1 METTVG
7 QLLINESLP
16 ESMRDHNRVLDKKGI
31 EKLLAEVAEK
41 HPDQYRTIVKQ
52 LSDVGRDAA
61 FTTGGYSFGLKSLR
75 QSVAAKQMRVSL
87 QKELRDIYASPEHT
101 PATRQEAILT
111 ATRRHAMTLSGAVLK
126 EAESENNPLAGQVRS
141 GSRGNASNLNSLI
154 GADLLYTDHRGV
166 PIPIPVMN
174 NYGHG
179 LTPAEY
185 MAGAYGTRK
194 GIIDLKSATQ
204 DAGFF
209 AKQLVQAAHRLLV
222 SQNDDE
228 NVYDPS
234 NPRGLPVPTNDMDN
248 EGALL
253 AHPVGGY
260 DRNAELTPRILKD
273 LHARGFENIL
283 VRSPMVG
290 GPADGGVY
298 GRDVG
303 RREKGMIAP
312 VGDYV
317 GISAAQALAEPV
329 TQAQISSKHSGG
341 VAGAGAG
348 AIGGFK
354 FINQLVQVPKKFRGG
369 TTHAQVD
376 GRVSEIEPLEWGGYN
391 VTIAGQTHYVP
402 HKPTVKTG
410 DEIEAGDMLSDG
422 VANPAEV
429 VMHKGHGEG
438 RRYLT
443 EALRTAF
450 ADSGIFGHRRNIE
463 LLARGLVNHVRL
475 TDEVGDW
482 APDDVIPYQSLER
495 SWQPR
500 PGHTVVP
507 PQHALG
513 QYLER
518 PVLHYTVGTK
528 VRPSVLK
535 QLQAYNVP
543 SVYTHKDPPP
553 FKPEMVRGMANVAQD
568 PDWMT
573 RFLGSYQKDS
583 LLEGARRGAV
593 SDDTGTSY
601 VAPLARGIDFG
612 RTGATKGWKVPEPPK
627 PPSSGQL

>member
-7 QLLINESLP
+7 QLLINEALP
-16 ESMRDHNRVLDKKGI
+16 ESLRDHNRVLDKKGI
-31 EKLLAEVAEK
+31 ETLLATLAEK
-41 HPDQYRTIVKQ
+41 HPEDYREVVKK
-52 LSDVGRDAA
+52 LSDVGRDVA
-61 FTTGGYSFGLKSLR
+61 FTTGGYSFGLKALR
-75 QSVAAKQMRVSL
+75 QSVAAKQMRFNL
-87 QKELRDIYASPEHT
+87 QKEMREIANNKSLTPE
-101 PATRQEAILT
+101 ARQEAIV
-111 ATRRHAMTLSGAVLK
+111 AAARKHAMTLSADVMK

-141 GSRGNASNLNSLI
+141 GSRGNARNLNSLI
-154 GADLLYTDHRGV
+154 GADLLYNDHQGRL
-166 PIPIPVMN
+166 IPIPVMN
-174 NYGHG
+174 SYGHG
-179 LTPAEY
+179 LTAAEY
-185 MAGAYGTRK
+185 FAGAYGARK
-194 GIIDLKSATQ
+194 GVIDLKSATQ

-222 SQNDDE
+222 SQHDDE
-228 NVYDPS
+228 TPYDHA
-234 NPRGLPVPTNDMDN
+234 NPRGLPVPTDDMDN

-260 DRNAELTPRILKD
+260 ERNTELTPRILKD
-273 LHARGFENIL
+273 LRSRGYENIL
-283 VRSPMVG
+283 IRSPTVG

-298 GRDVG
+298 ARDVG
-303 RREKGMIAP
+303 RREKGMVAP

-317 GISAAQALAEPV
+317 GISAAQALAEPL

-341 VAGAGAG
+341 VAGASAG
-348 AIGGFK
+348 AISGFK

-376 GRVSEIEPLEWGGYN
+376 GRVDEIEPVEWGGYN
-391 VTIAGQTHYVP
+391 VMVGGQKHYVP
-402 HKPTVKTG
+402 HKPSVKVG
-410 DEIEAGDMLSDG
+410 DEIEAGDMLADG
-422 VANPAEV
+422 VANPSEIV
-429 VMHKGHGEG
+429 RHKGHGEG
-438 RRYLT
+438 RLYLMN
-443 EALRTAF
+443 AIRKAF
-450 ADSGIFGHRRNIE
+450 GDSGIFGHRRNIE
-463 LLARGLVNHVRL
+463 LLARGLINHVRL

-482 APDDVIPYQSLER
+482 SPDDVVPYQTLER

-500 PGHTVVP
+500 PGHVVVP

-553 FKPEMVRGMANVAQD
+553 FQPEMVRGMANVAHD

-601 VAPLARGIDFG
+601 VAPLARGVEFG
-612 RTGATKGWKVPEPPK
+612 KIGPTKGWKPPEPPK
-627 PPSSGQL
+627 PPTTSP